1 MSFHCQPNG
10 VALLESARET
20 LKTLLKDLPAARRYD
35 ALMVVNALGIVMRR
49 ADVDLNEDERLHETL
64 TTLLERE
71 GVSDAGDGATKNM
84 RRLEAELTQRIR
96 HGQLNDGDIALALR
110 AYLYARTVA
119 RLEVSNPRYLATM
132 IRNTAHE

>member
-35 ALMVVNALGIVMRR
+35 ALMVVNALGIVMRG

-64 TTLLERE
+64 TTLLGRE
-71 GVSDAGDGATKNM
+71 GVSGAGDGATKNL

-96 HGQLNDGDIALALR
+96 RGQLNDGDIALALR

-132 IRNTAHE
+132 TRNTAHE